1 MQIAVLAAGSA
12 AECDALA
19 TQLADV
25 EGVTSVLTAKDE
37 AYSKGLPEAMTP
49 LVVACQEAGSY
60 SHILAGSNAFGKNLM
75 PRVGALL
82 DVQPIADIA
91 EIQSEDTFVRMV
103 YAGNAVSTVQSSD
116 PVKLLTVSF
125 TKFDRAAEGAAGSPS
140 VSDAPAATGA
150 VPASEWLKEELA
162 SGDRPE
168 LTSADVV
175 VSGGRALKSGDN
187 FGILYDLCAPS
198 CQQPPDHHSPFPTY
212 GDTRDTASLSPGQ

>member
-1 MQIAVLAAGSA
+1 MLVAGSA
-12 AECDALA
+12 SECDALA

-25 EGVTSVLTAKDE
+25 EGVTAVLTAKDE
-37 AYSKGLPEAMTP
+37 AYSKGLPEVISP

-60 SHILAGSNAFGKNLM
+60 THILAGSNAFGKNLV

-91 EIQSEDTFVRMV
+91 EIKSEDTFVRMV

-125 TKFDRAAEGAAGSPS
+125 TKFDRAAEGAGGSPT
-140 VSDAPAATGA
+140 VSDAPAASGDA
-150 VPASEWLKEELA
+150 PHSEWLKEEI
-162 SGDRPE
+162 SSNDRPE

-175 VSGGRALKSGDN
+175 VSGGRALKSGEN
-187 FGILYDLCAPS
+187 FRLLYDLCASIS
-198 CQQPPDHHSPFPTY
+198 CVTPAPLLLLKQPGADCCLWMCVNQIS
-212 GDTRDTASLSPGQ
+212 G

>member
-1 MQIAVLAAGSA
+1 
-12 AECDALA
+12 
-19 TQLADV
+19 
-25 EGVTSVLTAKDE
+25 
-37 AYSKGLPEAMTP
+37 
-49 LVVACQEAGSY
+49 
-60 SHILAGSNAFGKNLM
+60 M